1 LREQIGVIFQ
11 DFVRYHLTASE
22 NIGLGCLKA
31 IDDLELI
38 KLSANKSGADAVIAG
53 LSEGYATML
62 GRWFKQGT
70 QLSGGEWQKV
80 ALARAFMRDA
90 GILILDEPTS
100 ALDPQS
106 EYDVFCQFRLLTE
119 GKTAIF
125 ISHRFSTVRL
135 ADRIFVLEHG
145 GIREC
150 GSHQE
155 LMALNGRYAELFNL
169 QAEAYR

>member
-1 LREQIGVIFQ
+1 MSAR
-11 DFVRYHLTASE
+11 E
-22 NIGLGCLKA
+22 NIGVGHVSE
-31 IDDLELI
+31 IDNYDLVS
-38 KLSANKSGADAVIAG
+38 SAASKSGASSVIEK
-53 LSEGYATML
+53 LPDGYETML
-62 GRWFKQGT
+62 GRWFNKGT
-70 QLSGGEWQKV
+70 QLSGCEWQKI

-90 GILILDEPTS
+90 RILILDEPTS
-100 ALDPQS
+100 SLDAQA
-106 EYDVFCQFRLLTE
+106 EYEVFAHFRLLTR

-145 GIREC
+145 EIIES

-155 LMALNGRYAELFNL
+155 LVGLGGRYAELFNL